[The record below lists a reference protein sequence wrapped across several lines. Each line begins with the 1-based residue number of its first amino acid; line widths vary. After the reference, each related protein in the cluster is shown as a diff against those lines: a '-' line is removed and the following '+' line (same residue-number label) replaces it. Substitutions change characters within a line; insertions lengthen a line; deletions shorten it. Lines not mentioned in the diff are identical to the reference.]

1 MRIVKVN
8 TVSYNPQSSTLT
20 FSGFNR
26 FSRTKEVSLF
36 IDDDVK
42 FIEVIHQLLAN
53 ADHAT
58 INLANEL
65 KTTAKKK
72 KTKSPQNM
80 SKAL

>member
-1 MRIVKVN
+1 MRIVKVKR
-8 TVSYNPQSSTLT
+8 VSYDPQSNTLT
-20 FSGFNR
+20 FSGLNR
-26 FSRTKEVSLF
+26 FSRPKEVSLF

-53 ADHAT
+53 TDHAT
-58 INLANEL
+58 INLADEL

-72 KTKSPQNM
+72 KTKSPQKT